1 VTEAST
7 SVQRA
12 LIAAQA
18 ATAKQATDTV
28 VLDVGDVLSIVDYF
42 VVTSASNT
50 RQVKTIA
57 EEIEDQI
64 RLAGGPGPIRT
75 EGLADATWVLL
86 DYGDVVIHVF
96 LQETREFYDLERL
109 WGDVA
114 RLEWED
120 AAAKV
125 D

>member
-1 VTEAST
+1 
-7 SVQRA
+7 
-12 LIAAQA
+12 
-18 ATAKQATDTV
+18 
-28 VLDVGDVLSIVDYF
+28 
-42 VVTSASNT
+42 
-50 RQVKTIA
+50 
-57 EEIEDQI
+57 
-64 RLAGGPGPIRT
+64 
-75 EGLADATWVLL
+75 
-86 DYGDVVIHVF
+86 VVIHVF

>member
-7 SVQRA
+7 SAQRA
-12 LIAAQA
+12 VIAAQA
-18 ATAKQATDTV
+18 ASAKQATDTV
-28 VLDVGDVLSIVDYF
+28 VLDVGDVLSIVDHF
-42 VVTSASNT
+42 VITSASNT

-57 EEIEDQI
+57 EEIEEQI

-75 EGLADATWVLL
+75 EGLADATWILL

-109 WGDVA
+109 WGDVD

-120 AAAKV
+120 AAARV

>member
-7 SVQRA
+7 SAQRA
-12 LIAAQA
+12 VIAAQA
-18 ATAKQATDTV
+18 ASAKQATDTI
-28 VLDVGDVLSIVDYF
+28 VLDVGNVLSIVDYF
-42 VVTSASNT
+42 VITSASNT

-57 EEIEDQI
+57 EDIEEQI

-75 EGLADATWVLL
+75 EGLADATWILL

-96 LQETREFYDLERL
+96 LQETRDFYDLERL

-120 AAAKV
+120 ATARV